1 MTDFRA
7 AIAALGDPAMEGAGP
22 ALRPGV
28 PTVLQV
34 LPSLVTGGVERGA
47 SDMARAIE
55 AAGLN
60 AVVMSA
66 GGPMADA
73 LVADGLRHL
82 KAPVASKNPAVMLR
96 NAGRI
101 ACAAAATGAAVIHA
115 RSRAPA
121 WSALIAARRAN
132 LPFVTT
138 FHGTYNFRGRIK
150 RWYNSVMTR
159 GDRVIAISDFI
170 AGHIAAHYDCPA
182 ERVRI
187 IPRGIDAAVF
197 DPAAVP
203 AERVAALRA
212 QWGVA
217 EDRPVVMLPAR
228 LARWKG
234 HAVLVRAL
242 ARMERDCLC
251 LMVGGAGHAD
261 YRGEMEGLAASLGT
275 GPRVRFVGDCRD
287 MPAAYALADVVVSAS
302 TDPEAFGRVAVEAQA
317 MARPVVAT
325 AHGASPETVIDLER
339 DPEGGTGWLV
349 PPGDAQALAAA
360 LDLALALPAPARAA
374 IGARG
379 RANVLARFTRAAM
392 CAATLQV
399 YAEVSP
405 AVAAAVS
412 HPGGTARPRG

>member
-1 MTDFRA
+1 FSPVMSERKPCSTITPGRAGSPGRWRTAMRSPSGRARNCSGELSASGTGGPPAVADRWIATARPAPQRRHGAPTVTDFRA

-132 LPFVTT
+132 
-138 FHGTYNFRGRIK
+138 
-150 RWYNSVMTR
+150 
-159 GDRVIAISDFI
+159 
-170 AGHIAAHYDCPA
+170 
-182 ERVRI
+182 
-187 IPRGIDAAVF
+187 
-197 DPAAVP
+197 
-203 AERVAALRA
+203 
-212 QWGVA
+212 
-217 EDRPVVMLPAR
+217 
-228 LARWKG
+228 
-234 HAVLVRAL
+234 
-242 ARMERDCLC
+242 
-251 LMVGGAGHAD
+251 
-261 YRGEMEGLAASLGT
+261 
-275 GPRVRFVGDCRD
+275 
-287 MPAAYALADVVVSAS
+287 
-302 TDPEAFGRVAVEAQA
+302 
-317 MARPVVAT
+317 
-325 AHGASPETVIDLER
+325 
-339 DPEGGTGWLV
+339 
-349 PPGDAQALAAA
+349 
-360 LDLALALPAPARAA
+360 
-374 IGARG
+374 
-379 RANVLARFTRAAM
+379 
-392 CAATLQV
+392 
-399 YAEVSP
+399 
-405 AVAAAVS
+405 
-412 HPGGTARPRG
+412 